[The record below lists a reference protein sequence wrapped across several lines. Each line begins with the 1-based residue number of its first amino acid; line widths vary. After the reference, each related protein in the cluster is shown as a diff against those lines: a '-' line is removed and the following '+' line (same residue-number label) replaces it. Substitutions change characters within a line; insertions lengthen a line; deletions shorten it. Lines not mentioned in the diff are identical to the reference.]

1 MMYNIYKFYKV
12 RENMRQI
19 LLVLA
24 LVASFSIAESS
35 MDKKSEIS
43 YAKVLEV
50 IDVMGYDYLRV
61 DENGSERWVA
71 IAKAPVKVGDM
82 VGYDTRTIM
91 KDFQSKQLNR
101 EFKEIIFAN
110 EVYLAQKAE
119 QFVSLKDAVMKKPV
133 VEKVELLDMDF
144 VEKPFYTVE
153 ELHRI
158 RKHLEGKQVSL
169 KATVYKVSHDI
180 MKRDWVH
187 LGDGSGNEEALTDD
201 IVFTTSHTALKA
213 GDQVVAHG
221 KIVTDKD
228 FGFGYFY
235 PVLGEE
241 ASFELS
247 KK

>member
-1 MMYNIYKFYKV
+1 MK
-12 RENMRQI
+12 RI

-24 LVASFSIAESS
+24 MVASLSIAED
-35 MDKKSEIS
+35 MLDKKAGIS

-50 IDVMGYDYLRV
+50 IDVMGYDYVKV
-61 DENGSERWVA
+61 DENGSERWIA

-82 VGYDTRTIM
+82 IGYDTRTVM

-101 EFKEIIFAN
+101 VFDEIVFAN
-110 EVYLAQKAE
+110 EVYLAQKPE
-119 QFVSLKDAVMKKPV
+119 KFVSLKAAVMQKPV
-133 VEKVELLDMDF
+133 EEKVELIDVDF

-153 ELHRI
+153 DLHKF
-158 RKHLEGKQVSL
+158 RKHLEGKTVSL

-187 LGDGSGNEEALTDD
+187 LGDGTGSEEALTDD
-201 IVFTTSHTALKA
+201 IVFTASHTELKA
-213 GDQVVAHG
+213 GDHVVAHG

-241 ASFELS
+241 ASFELNN
-247 KK
+247 K

>member
-1 MMYNIYKFYKV
+1 MKK
-12 RENMRQI
+12 I
-19 LLVLA
+19 LLTIA
-24 LVASFSIAESS
+24 LIVNLGIAESS
-35 MDKKSEIS
+35 DHKKAEIS

-61 DENGSERWVA
+61 DEQGSERWVA
-71 IAKAPVKVGDM
+71 ITNAPVKVGDM
-82 VGYDTRTIM
+82 IGYDTRSVM
-91 KDFQSKQLNR
+91 KDFKSKQLDR
-101 EFKEIIFAN
+101 VFDEIVFAN
-110 EVYLAQKAE
+110 EVYLAEKPNT
-119 QFVSLKDAVMKKPV
+119 FVSLKEAVREKPV
-133 VEKVELLDMDF
+133 EGKVALLDMDF

-153 ELHRI
+153 ELHRF

-169 KATVYKVSHDI
+169 KARVYKVSQDI

-187 LGDGSGNEEALTDD
+187 LGDGSGEEAALTDD
-201 IVFTTSHTALKA
+201 IVFTASHTELKA

-241 ASFELS
+241 AMFELRN
-247 KK
+247 K